1 MEVHRRS
8 DRRILRLPTSPRGWT
23 TARKTKNRVQRSY
36 AARPPVS
43 RDLLRGGRGRLGA
56 GRQDVVVI
64 RAYVYLVVAIVLEVA
79 GTLALRLS
87 DGFRSP
93 VWTLAVILGYSI
105 SIFIFARAMR
115 LGLGL
120 GVAYATLTGSG
131 VIAAA
136 AISAGVFGE
145 SLGVFEVAGL
155 SCLVLGVVLLQPRRA
170 DEGVSA

>member
-1 MEVHRRS
+1 M
-8 DRRILRLPTSPRGWT
+8 
-23 TARKTKNRVQRSY
+23 
-36 AARPPVS
+36 
-43 RDLLRGGRGRLGA
+43 
-56 GRQDVVVI
+56 I